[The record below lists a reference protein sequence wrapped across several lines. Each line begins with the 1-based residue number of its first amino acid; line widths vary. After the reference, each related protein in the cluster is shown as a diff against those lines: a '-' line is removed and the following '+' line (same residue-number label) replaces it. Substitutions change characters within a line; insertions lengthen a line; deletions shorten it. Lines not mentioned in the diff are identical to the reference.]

1 MKLGG
6 SEAPGRIHPGK
17 RCGVRRR
24 YLMRLPGEQDFTPC
38 AAPMWRRPS
47 VWDAIVRTG
56 GGGWG
61 DPLERDPRA
70 VQQDV
75 AEEFISAQ
83 AALRDYGV
91 VLTAS
96 REPDMDATQARRA
109 RMRMR

>member
-1 MKLGG
+1 M
-6 SEAPGRIHPGK
+6 
-17 RCGVRRR
+17 
-24 YLMRLPGEQDFTPC
+24 
-38 AAPMWRRPS
+38 
-47 VWDAIVRTG
+47 RTG

-61 DPLERDPRA
+61 DTLERGPRA

-96 REPDMDATQARRA
+96 RELDMEDTQARRA
-109 RMRMR
+109 RMRMQ

>member
-56 GGGWG
+56 GGWG
-61 DPLERDPRA
+61 DPLERGPRA

-96 REPDMDATQARRA
+96 RELDLEATQQCRA
-109 RMRMR
+109 RMRAG